1 MATARAQQTDNH
13 DAQRLNDLKM
23 AELIEQ
29 NESCATKL
37 GEASR
42 RAADAQREKAVL
54 SSEVA
59 MATKTSVT
67 YQATLARVHSNL
79 DKALHDKMQL
89 TASHAEHVRK
99 LSLEHV
105 TSETKMR
112 STHAAQVTLVLECL
126 LLFYE

>member
-13 DAQRLNDLKM
+13 DGQRLNDLKM

-37 GEASR
+37 AEASR

-59 MATKTSVT
+59 MATKTSAT
-67 YQATLARVHSNL
+67 YQATLARVQSNL

-89 TASHAEHVRK
+89 TAK
-99 LSLEHV
+99 L
-105 TSETKMR
+105 TDR
-112 STHAAQVTLVLECL
+112 SRVLC
-126 LLFYE
+126 